1 MDELLEV
8 VVAFKLLLWTVRNL
22 LIILSVWSFIEIV
35 GHIIPNSWREDY
47 HGHVA
52 IAISL
57 AACMSAMWV
66 SGLQPLSMEGDAQV
80 AGIDGHEIGF
90 RIALGVLLTL
100 GTLLCPVAV
109 RYLSGRFLPE
119 KVAKGIRKILL

>member
-1 MDELLEV
+1 MNESLEMFL
-8 VVAFKLLLWTVRNL
+8 AFKTLLWTVRNL

-35 GHIIPNSWREDY
+35 GHIIPTAWREEF
-47 HGHVA
+47 HAHAA
-52 IAISL
+52 IAIAL
-57 AACMSAMWV
+57 VACMWSMWV

-80 AGIDGHEIGF
+80 AGIDGHEFGF
-90 RIALGVLLTL
+90 RVALGILLTL

-109 RYLSGRFLPE
+109 RYLTGRFLPE